1 MTARRVTRG
10 MSTSPAPSAPRT
22 LALSPWKVILPHAT
36 IELEVVVTPS
46 GVYFDAVAHCP
57 GVGHTPGAHTSTHSE
72 KDLAAAYAVGKV
84 MLHFWQDGIPAVV
97 VPPGAYLPLAY
108 TPHPVDNAS
117 ASAAR

>member
-10 MSTSPAPSAPRT
+10 MSTTPSAPRT

-36 IELEVVVTPS
+36 IELEVVVTAT
-46 GVYFDAVAHCP
+46 GGYFDAVAHCP
-57 GVGHTPGAHTSTHSE
+57 GVGHTPGAHTATHS
-72 KDLAAAYAVGKV
+72 KTDGAAALAVSKV

-97 VPPGAYLPLAY
+97 VPPGAALPLSSP
-108 TPHPVDNAS
+108 PHPVDNAS